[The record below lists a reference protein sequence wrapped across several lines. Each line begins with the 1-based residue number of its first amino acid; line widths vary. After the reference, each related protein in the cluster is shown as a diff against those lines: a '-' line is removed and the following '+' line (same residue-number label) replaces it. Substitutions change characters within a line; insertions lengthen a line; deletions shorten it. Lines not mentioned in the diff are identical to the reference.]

1 MKRYQAVLLA
11 LMAVLAFAAV
21 TAGAASAE
29 TTLLVVWLRGSTEIK
44 EGESFETLTGESLT
58 IGHLGVAKVECGG
71 FFDGTVKGNGTDT
84 VTSVLNLTGE
94 PTGAS
99 LSGLA
104 LLCTGLETCENNSE
118 VWPVNLPWNTIAY
131 LMESGTLL
139 DLFFGSSAGKNPGYV
154 VNCLVIG
161 VGVEEECTGETSALI
176 ENVATGIKGNFVVSE
191 LEKEKLEA
199 TCKGEEQKGFQEG
212 SGTTTLVNGEVL
224 SVTDN
229 N

>member
-58 IGHLGVAKVECGG
+58 IGHLSKAKVECSG

-84 VTSVLNLTGE
+84 VTSVLNLAGVA
-94 PTGAS
+94 TGAA

-104 LLCTGLETCENNSE
+104 LVCTGLETCESAE
-118 VWPVNLPWNTIAY
+118 VWPVDLPWNTIAY
-131 LMESGTLL
+131 LMENGTLL
-139 DLFFGSSAGKNPGYV
+139 DLFLSGGKGNPGYE

-161 VGVEEECTGETSALI
+161 IGVEEECTGETSALI
-176 ENVATGIKGNFVVSE
+176 ENAATGIKGIFNATE

-199 TCKGEEQKGFQEG
+199 TCKGEEQTGFQSGE
-212 SGTTTLVNGEVL
+212 GTTTLVNGEVL